1 MCCRL
6 PRHRGQRPE
15 QEKPGPQTQ
24 LVLSQP
30 LRGNPTCAEGVSSP
44 WAWPS
49 QVESASRDPAGR
61 RCSRGSGPG
70 PLRSGRGCGR
80 APVPVTFQV
89 TRRQQGDL
97 RLPSPVHSCPEKLD
111 NAARSRVD
119 PRPMRSASALR
130 LSLTLL
136 QTGRS
141 CQKVGGPGPSPQQ
154 KVPPG
159 WATEGIVKPDGGV
172 LFFLLLWM
180 LPVWNEFDRGRCWG
194 WG

>member
-15 QEKPGPQTQ
+15 QENPGPQTR
-24 LVLSQP
+24 LVLSAP
-30 LRGNPTCAEGVSSP
+30 LRGNPKCAEVVSSP

-70 PLRSGRGCGR
+70 PLGSGRGCGR

-119 PRPMRSASALR
+119 PRPTHSASALH
-130 LSLTLL
+130 LPLTLL
-136 QTGRS
+136 QMGGSYR
-141 CQKVGGPGPSPQQ
+141 KVGGPGPSPQQ

-159 WATEGIVKPDGGV
+159 WATEGIMKPDGWVLYCSGCYLFGV
-172 LFFLLLWM
+172 SLTEDD
-180 LPVWNEFDRGRCWG
+180 VGGGRER
-194 WG
+194 